1 VLVTLRVASGSFPVI
16 ETVYAYQPRLGRCV
30 AKARSIDGE
39 TFVDAFDLADLE
51 ATRATDEGGGLFE
64 LVADVLLSVARDIVT
79 PEGERWPA
87 ATEHYTL
94 KWSDA
99 HPGRRRVRA
108 VTDELNEAAI
118 ARAEANSHGPVG

>member
-16 ETVYAYQPRLGRCV
+16 ETVYAYQHRLGRCV
-30 AKARSIDGE
+30 AKARSID
-39 TFVDAFDLADLE
+39 VADLE